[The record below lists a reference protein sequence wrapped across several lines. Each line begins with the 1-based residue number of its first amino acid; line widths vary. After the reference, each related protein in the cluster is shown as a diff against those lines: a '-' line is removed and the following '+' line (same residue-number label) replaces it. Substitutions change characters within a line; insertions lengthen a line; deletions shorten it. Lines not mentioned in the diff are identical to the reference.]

1 MKRPWTPEEEA
12 VLRALY
18 PEGDRDVILAALPGR
33 PWHGIQMRASKLR
46 ILRRPTWKP
55 EDDALLRQL
64 WPECAVRTMRQRLR
78 RSWAAIRHRAVDLGI
93 TKQRWA
99 GYVTVNRAVRTSGLC
114 TRAFLCALRGYQ
126 QHFATIPPG
135 AERDELPSPS
145 LVYRKKPGKY
155 GQRMVDA
162 QAAHDAVEWWLAR
175 ETMTQAAKRMG
186 VGAHVLSYAVHAAG
200 VRVPKYARFAP
211 TWWDAFLADRRQQ
224 AAELRSAA

>member
-1 MKRPWTPEEEA
+1 MKHLWTPEEEA
-12 VLRALY
+12 VLRTLY

-33 PWHGIQMRASKLR
+33 PWHGIQVRASKLR
-46 ILRRPTWKP
+46 VLRKPAWTP

-64 WPECAVRTMRQRLR
+64 WPDCAVRTIRKRLG
-78 RSWAAIRHRAVDLGI
+78 RSWAAIRHRAVALGI

-135 AERDELPSPS
+135 SERDELPSPS
-145 LVYRKKPGKY
+145 LVYRKKPGRY

-162 QAAHDAVEWWLAR
+162 QAARDAVEWWLAR
-175 ETMTQAAKRMG
+175 ETMTQAAKRLG
-186 VGAHVLSYAVHAAG
+186 VPLHVLSYAARAAG
-200 VRVPKYARFAP
+200 VMVPKYHRFAP
-211 TWWDAFLADRRQQ
+211 GWWDSFRAERRERST
-224 AAELRSAA
+224 ELRSAA